1 MEGDSISPI
10 ILGLIIPV
18 MVGRICLREILRVNP
33 NAKGIIASGNS
44 GGAPANSLISF
55 GGKGFADKP

>member
-44 GGAPANSLISF
+44 GGRRLI
-55 GGKGFADKP
+55 A